1 MPSYNAHRV
10 WLILGVALGVP
21 SLFLDQLNGQPATV
35 LDLPFGRITQLASPD
50 GSLIL
55 YGGPFQK
62 GVNKGSQLWLE
73 DGRTHRRQKLL
84 DISRQKLLDISEG
97 VSAGW
102 SPDGMK
108 FYLQDHSSSSSTES
122 HIYDARSLKR
132 VDLGA
137 MIRKS
142 DSSISRFGA
151 GHAYVDMER
160 WEGPDTVIVHFYG
173 HTDEP
178 PVVCCDVHYQV
189 KLGGTPTV
197 SYQNLPLGG
206 RCYCSVPLFVQ

>member
-21 SLFLDQLNGQPATV
+21 SLFLDQVNGQPAAV
-35 LDLPFGRITQLASPD
+35 LNLPFGPVTRLASPD

-55 YGGPFQK
+55 YSVPFQK
-62 GVNKGSQLWLE
+62 GVNKGPQLWLE
-73 DGRTHRRQKLL
+73 DGRTHQRQKLL
-84 DISRQKLLDISEG
+84 DISDG

-122 HIYDARSLKR
+122 YIYDARSLKR

-142 DSSISRFGA
+142 DSSISRFA
-151 GHAYVDMER
+151 SGHAYVNMER
-160 WEGPDTVIVHFYG
+160 WESPDTVIVHFYG

-178 PVVCCDVHYQV
+178 PVVCFDLHYQV
-189 KLGGTPTV
+189 KLGGTPTRL
-197 SYQNLPLGG
+197 NLPNYPLGG
-206 RCYCSVPLFVQ
+206 RCYCSLSLFVQ